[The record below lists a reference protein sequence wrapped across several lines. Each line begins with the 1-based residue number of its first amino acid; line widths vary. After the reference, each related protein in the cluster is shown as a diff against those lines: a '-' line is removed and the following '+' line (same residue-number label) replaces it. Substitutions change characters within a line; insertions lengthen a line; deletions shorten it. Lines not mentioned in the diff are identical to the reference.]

1 MMAVRYA
8 GNGADRMELDIL
20 LSMLTAKDTKRGYGA
35 FLELEHLSE
44 ESDDLYPY
52 TERFADMVS
61 DRAWAVRCRG
71 FRLFCKQAR
80 WDGDGVID
88 RCLDRALAILE
99 DEKPTAVRQA
109 LVGVLDVA
117 PYKRELR
124 PVIRG
129 RLETMD
135 LSRYKDS
142 MAPLIQK
149 DMQTLLNAMQ

>member
-1 MMAVRYA
+1 
-8 GNGADRMELDIL
+8 MELDIL

-35 FLELEHLSE
+35 ILELEHLSE

-80 WDGDGVID
+80 WDDDGVLD
-88 RCLDRALAILE
+88 RCLDRALVILE

-109 LVGVLDVA
+109 LAALLDVV
-117 PYKRELR
+117 PYKQELW
-124 PVIRG
+124 PVIRQ
-129 RLETMD
+129 RVEAMD
-135 LSRYKDS
+135 TTRYKDS
-142 MAPLIQK
+142 MAPLIQR
-149 DMQTLLNAMQ
+149 DIQTLLNTMQ

>member
-1 MMAVRYA
+1 
-8 GNGADRMELDIL
+8 MELDIL

-88 RCLDRALAILE
+88 RHLDRTLAILE

-109 LVGVLDVA
+109 LAALLDVV
-117 PYKRELR
+117 PYKRELW
-124 PVIRG
+124 PVIRQ
-129 RLETMD
+129 LVEAMD
-135 LSRYKDS
+135 TTRYKDS

-149 DMQTLLNAMQ
+149 DIQRLLDAMQA

>member
-1 MMAVRYA
+1 
-8 GNGADRMELDIL
+8 MELDIL

-35 FLELEHLSE
+35 FLELERLSE

-109 LVGVLDVA
+109 LAALLDVV
-117 PYKRELR
+117 PYKRELW
-124 PVIRG
+124 PAIRQ
-129 RLETMD
+129 RAEVMD
-135 LSRYKDS
+135 LNRYKDS

-149 DMQTLLNAMQ
+149 DMQRLLNAMQA

>member
-1 MMAVRYA
+1 
-8 GNGADRMELDIL
+8 MELDIL
-20 LSMLTAKDTKRGYGA
+20 LSMLTAKDTKQGYGA
-35 FLELEHLSE
+35 LLELERISE

-52 TERFADMVS
+52 TERFAEMVS
-61 DRAWAVRCRG
+61 DKAWVVRCRS

-80 WDGDGVID
+80 WDGGGVID

-109 LVGVLDVA
+109 LAALLDVA

-142 MAPLIQK
+142 MAPLTQK

>member
-1 MMAVRYA
+1 
-8 GNGADRMELDIL
+8 MELELL
-20 LSMLTAKDTKRGYGA
+20 LSMLTAKDTKQGYGA

-52 TERFADMVS
+52 TERFAEMVS

-80 WDGDGVID
+80 WDDDGVLD
-88 RCLDRALAILE
+88 RCLERALAILE

-109 LVGVLDVA
+109 LAALLDVV
-117 PYKRELR
+117 PYKRELW
-124 PVIRG
+124 PVIR
-129 RLETMD
+129 RRVEAMD
-135 LSRYKDS
+135 LTRYKDS

-149 DMQTLLNAMQ
+149 DIQTLLNTMQ

>member
-1 MMAVRYA
+1 MDAE
-8 GNGADRMELDIL
+8 RM
-20 LSMLTAKDTKRGYGA
+20 LSVLTVKDTKQGYGA
-35 FLELEHLSE
+35 FLELERLSE

-80 WDGDGVID
+80 WDGDGIID
-88 RCLDRALAILE
+88 RCLDRTLAILE

-109 LVGVLDVA
+109 LAALGDVV
-117 PYKRELR
+117 PYKKELWTIIRER
-124 PVIRG
+124 V
-129 RLETMD
+129 EAVD

-142 MAPLIQK
+142 MAPLIEK
-149 DMQTLLNAMQ
+149 DIRRLLDAME

>member
-1 MMAVRYA
+1 MREKWEASKK
-8 GNGADRMELDIL
+8 MELDIL
-20 LSMLTAKDTKRGYGA
+20 LSTLTAKDTKQAYGA
-35 FLELEHLSE
+35 LLELERLSE

-80 WDGDGVID
+80 WDDDGIID
-88 RCLDRALAILE
+88 CCLDRALVILA

-109 LVGVLDVA
+109 LAALLDMV

-124 PVIRG
+124 PVIRA
-129 RLETMD
+129 RVEAMD
-135 LSRYKDS
+135 LSRCKDS
-142 MAPLIQK
+142 MEPLIRK
-149 DMQTLLNAMQ
+149 DIQTLLNAMT

>member
-1 MMAVRYA
+1 
-8 GNGADRMELDIL
+8 MELDIL

-99 DEKPTAVRQA
+99 DEKPTAVRLA
-109 LVGVLDVA
+109 LAALLDVV
-117 PYKRELR
+117 PYKRELW
-124 PVIRG
+124 PVIRQ
-129 RLETMD
+129 RVEAMD
-135 LSRYKDS
+135 TTRYKDS
-142 MAPLIQK
+142 MAPLIQR
-149 DMQTLLNAMQ
+149 DIQTLLNTMQ